1 MGSSASKEMLEST
14 SRCKEGE
21 PTDLYL
27 IRRRHAFAPD
37 EVEATVARADAA
49 AEKVPDQ
56 LRHIRSYL
64 LDEGD
69 GSLGTT
75 CIYEATGPDSIRAHA
90 EASGLPA
97 DEITA
102 VANTAISRADPVS

>member
-1 MGSSASKEMLEST
+1 M
-14 SRCKEGE
+14 
-21 PTDLYL
+21 DLYL
-27 IRRRHAFAPD
+27 IRRRHAFQPD
-37 EVEATVARADAA
+37 QVEATVARANAE

-75 CIYEATGPDSIRAHA
+75 CVYEATGPDAIRAHA
-90 EASGLPA
+90 RASGLPA
-97 DEITA
+97 NEITA
-102 VANTAISRADPVS
+102 VATTAISRADPGLAS

>member
-1 MGSSASKEMLEST
+1 MQ
-14 SRCKEGE
+14 
-21 PTDLYL
+21 LYL
-27 IRRRHAFAPD
+27 IRRRHAFEPD
-37 EVEATVARADAA
+37 EVKATVARANAE
-49 AEKVPDQ
+49 AEKVSDQ

-75 CIYEATGPDSIRAHA
+75 CVYEATSPDAIHAHA
-90 EASGLPA
+90 RASGLPA

-102 VANTAISRADPVS
+102 VANTAISRPDPGQSG

>member
-1 MGSSASKEMLEST
+1 ME
-14 SRCKEGE
+14 
-21 PTDLYL
+21 LYL
-27 IRRRHAFAPD
+27 IRRRHAFRPD
-37 EVEATVARADAA
+37 EVKTTVVRANAE

-75 CIYEATGPDSIRAHA
+75 CLYEAKGPDAIRAHA
-90 EASGLPA
+90 RASGLPA

-102 VANTAISRADPVS
+102 VTNTAISRADPAPAG

>member
-1 MGSSASKEMLEST
+1 M
-14 SRCKEGE
+14 
-21 PTDLYL
+21 DLYL
-27 IRRRHAFAPD
+27 IRRRHAFQPD
-37 EVEATVARADAA
+37 QVEATVARANAE

-75 CIYEATGPDSIRAHA
+75 CVYEATGPDAIRAHA
-90 EASGLPA
+90 RASGLPA
-97 DEITA
+97 NEITA
-102 VANTAISRADPVS
+102 VATRVPTRPC

>member
-1 MGSSASKEMLEST
+1 M
-14 SRCKEGE
+14 
-21 PTDLYL
+21 DLYL
-27 IRRRHAFAPD
+27 IRRRHAFPPD
-37 EVEATVARADAA
+37 EVEATVARADAV

-56 LRHIRSYL
+56 LRHILSYL

-75 CIYEATGPDSIRAHA
+75 CIYEATGPDAIRAHA

-97 DEITA
+97 DEIAT
-102 VANTAISRADPVS
+102 VVKTAISRAGPVS

>member
-1 MGSSASKEMLEST
+1 M
-14 SRCKEGE
+14 
-21 PTDLYL
+21 DLYL
-27 IRRRHAFAPD
+27 IRRRHAFQPK
-37 EVEATVARADAA
+37 EVEATVARANAE

-64 LDEGD
+64 LNEGD

-75 CIYEATGPDSIRAHA
+75 CVYEATGPDAIRAHA
-90 EASGLPA
+90 GASGLPA

-102 VANTAISRADPVS
+102 VANTAISRPDPDRTG